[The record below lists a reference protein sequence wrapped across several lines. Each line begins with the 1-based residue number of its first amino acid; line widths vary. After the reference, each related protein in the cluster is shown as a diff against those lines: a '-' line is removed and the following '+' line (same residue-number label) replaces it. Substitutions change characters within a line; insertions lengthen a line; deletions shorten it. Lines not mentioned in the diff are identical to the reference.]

1 VIPAQ
6 EVRSFVDGAEQ
17 TPEFLSEEF
26 RLLDRYELQA
36 DLVETL
42 KRTEHHSHLAPKV
55 AACHH
60 TFRGWH
66 CNTGGHNFAMAEN
79 SCSVRVCPHDSRRR
93 SLVLAARLEKFLIAK
108 TGLRYAVL
116 AERNSEN
123 LVDGLVSL
131 WEAWTRLR
139 RSVRWKRKVRG
150 CIVALEVTY
159 NREEHTWH
167 PHLNVLMEGEYFPFE
182 ELNQAWIDATEGRG
196 RTSFIRAAD
205 AGTVRE
211 LIKYVTK
218 IADLVGNATALD
230 EFLGAV
236 ARKRLVRTYGTF
248 YDMPI
253 DDEENPRAECPDC
266 HSSDISRLG
275 VVPSYQISLD
285 LNGVFRFKRSQR
297 DVDRDDE
304 AATEFY
310 PAFMEDGRAVARK
323 AHPRVNDREF
333 QQFKK
338 FVRVYAAT
346 SRSRSNTNGN
356 STSNPDQSAPDGRSQ
371 GAGTIHV
378 HQTGADCQ
386 RHSAAD

>member
-1 VIPAQ
+1 MIPAE
-6 EVRSFVDGAEQ
+6 EVRGFVRGAES
-17 TPEFLSEEF
+17 TPEFLGEEF

-42 KRTEHHSHLAPKV
+42 RQTEHHSHLAPKV

-66 CNTGGHNFAMAEN
+66 RERCGHNWAEAEN

-93 SLVLAARLEKFLIAK
+93 SLVLAARLEKFLVAK
-108 TGLRYAVL
+108 IGLRYAVL

-123 LVDGLVSL
+123 LADGLVSL

-139 RSVRWKRKVRG
+139 RSVRWKHKVRG

-159 NREEHTWH
+159 NREERTWH

-182 ELNQAWIDATEGRG
+182 ELNQAWIEATDGRG
-196 RTSFIRAAD
+196 HTSFIRAAD

-218 IADLVGNATALD
+218 IADLVGEAPALD
-230 EFLGAV
+230 EFLTAV

-248 YDMPI
+248 YGMPV
-253 DDEENPRAECPDC
+253 DDEENPGRECPDC
-266 HSSDISRLG
+266 HEQDGIVRLG

-297 DVDRDDE
+297 DVDRDE
-304 AATEFY
+304 RASTEFY
-310 PAFMEDGRAVARK
+310 PAFFQDGRAVSRK
-323 AHPRVNDREF
+323 AHPRAHDNDFREF
-333 QQFKK
+333 KEL
-338 FVRVYAAT
+338 VRKHAAT
-346 SRSRSNTNGN
+346 SRSRSNTDGN
-356 STSNPDQSAPDGRSQ
+356 SSSNPDQQ
-371 GAGTIHV
+371 
-378 HQTGADCQ
+378 
-386 RHSAAD
+386 

>member
-1 VIPAQ
+1 VIPTE
-6 EVRSFVDGAEQ
+6 EVRGLVDGSEPASQ
-17 TPEFLSEEF
+17 FLGDEF

-36 DLVETL
+36 ELVETL
-42 KRTEHHSHLAPKV
+42 KQTENHSHLAAKV

-60 TFRGWH
+60 TFRGYH
-66 CNTGGHNFAMAEN
+66 CNDGGHNFAMAEN

-93 SLVLAARLEKFLIAK
+93 ALVLAGRLEKFLVGKAD
-108 TGLRYAVL
+108 LRYAVL
-116 AERNSEN
+116 AERNSVD

-139 RSVRWKRKVRG
+139 RSVCWKRKVRG

-159 NREEHTWH
+159 NSEEQTWH

-218 IADLVGNATALD
+218 IADLVGNPLALD
-230 EFLGAV
+230 EFLTAV

-248 YDMPI
+248 YGMPV
-253 DDEENPRAECPDC
+253 DDEENPRMECPDC
-266 HSSDISRLG
+266 HSSDVSRLG
-275 VVPSYQISLD
+275 VVLPYQISLD
-285 LNGVFRFKRSQR
+285 LKGVFRFTRTVR
-297 DVDRDDE
+297 DVDRDDR
-304 AATEFY
+304 AAVEFY
-310 PAFMEDGRAVARK
+310 PSLFRDGRDVSRK

-333 QQFKK
+333 VQFKK
-338 FVRVYAAT
+338 FVQVYAAT
-346 SRSRSNTNGN
+346 SRSRSNTDGN
-356 STSNPDQSAPDGRSQ
+356 STSYPNQAP
-371 GAGTIHV
+371 A
-378 HQTGADCQ
+378 
-386 RHSAAD
+386 